1 MLAHA
6 ATFQGL
12 RALNHICG
20 QADSID
26 FGIIPAAVFTMPEAA
41 TVGMTEE
48 EAEAAGIPVR
58 CLKSMFRA
66 NGKAVSMDDAD
77 GFCKL
82 LVSEQ
87 DGRLLGCHLFGP
99 HAADIVQEISA
110 LLAKRATL
118 ADLQSVIHAHPTLG
132 EVIQSAAH
140 SA

>member
-1 MLAHA
+1 
-6 ATFQGL
+6 
-12 RALNHICG
+12 
-20 QADSID
+20 
-26 FGIIPAAVFTMPEAA
+26 MPEAA

-48 EAEAAGIPVR
+48 EAKEKGLTIK

-66 NGKAVSMDDAD
+66 NGKAVSMDDTE

-82 LVSEQ
+82 IVAEE

-99 HAADIVQEISA
+99 HSADIVQEIAA
-110 LLAKRATL
+110 LLNKRATL
-118 ADLQSVIHAHPTLG
+118 AELQSVIHAHPTLG